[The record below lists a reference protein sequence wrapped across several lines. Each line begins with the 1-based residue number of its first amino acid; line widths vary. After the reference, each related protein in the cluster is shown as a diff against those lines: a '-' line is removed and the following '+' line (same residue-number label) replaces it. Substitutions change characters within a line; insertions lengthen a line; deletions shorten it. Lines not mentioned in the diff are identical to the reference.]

1 MMRELIEISDCLG
14 RFLLHRGLSA
24 LMLCFAAMSSRAQ
37 DQQFTQFYA
46 VPTAVNPAFAGASVQ
61 SRTCMQY
68 RNQWTAIPGAFNAG
82 NITYDQFLPGI
93 NSGIGGLVSYEQA
106 GSGALRSTTVAVQ
119 YAYEARIKRN
129 LFFRPALQFGYG
141 QTAIDFTK
149 LTFYDQMIREGNV
162 PSLESGTVRPAN
174 YYDLGAGMLLYSPKL
189 WLGMSAFHNT
199 LPDISLYDT
208 QENSLPR
215 KFSMHGGYR
224 IRMKGNSFRRIE
236 RYVVLAANF
245 LSQQKFDQLDVG
257 FYYEYAP
264 MVLGIWYRGLPM
276 KSNSYGYM
284 NQDAF
289 AFLLGFQAGNY
300 KFGYSYDLTT
310 SSLGIASS
318 AGSHEITLV
327 YQWVN
332 KYNRK
337 AKKIRVLP
345 CAKF

>member
-1 MMRELIEISDCLG
+1 MRLLTEIHTVTCKSFSRG
-14 RFLLHRGLSA
+14 RVVSILLSFFVLSA
-24 LMLCFAAMSSRAQ
+24 RAQ

-46 VPTAVNPAFAGASVQ
+46 APTAVNPAFVGASVQ
-61 SRTCMQY
+61 SRVSMQY
-68 RNQWTAIPGAFNAG
+68 RNQWTAIPGGFTAG

-93 NSGIGGLVSYEQA
+93 NSGLGGIVSYDQA
-106 GSGALRSTTVAVQ
+106 GSGALRSTTVALQ

-141 QTAIDFTK
+141 QRAVDFQK

-162 PSLESGTVRPAN
+162 PSLESGTVQPIN

-189 WLGMSAFHNT
+189 WLGFSAFHNN
-199 LPDISLYDT
+199 LPDVSLYET
-208 QENSLPR
+208 QENSLAR
-215 KFSMHGGYR
+215 KYSMHGGYR
-224 IRMKGNSFRRIE
+224 IRMKRNSLRKLD
-236 RYVVLAANF
+236 RYVVVAANF
-245 LSQQKFDQLDVG
+245 LSQQKFDQLDLG

-264 MVLGIWYRGLPM
+264 MVLGLWYRGLPM
-276 KSNSYGYM
+276 KSNNYGYA
-284 NQDAF
+284 NRDAF

-310 SSLGIASS
+310 SSLGVASS
-318 AGSHEITLV
+318 AGSHEITMV

-332 KYNRK
+332 KYNKR